1 MIAYFS
7 PAQSLYKQFIDKN
20 VELTNSIRERVPAA
34 TISDSGQL
42 ESKAWFRVDLQ
53 CLHHRVGDVTE
64 SSALKKRVAIFRET
78 CRDIPVSGRS
88 EKIGDNFA
96 FGGPGHPRSTRRRH
110 FSLADDST
118 LFRGPCRIPSESRPA
133 LQLPGATRPARFAL
147 LPVSQR
153 EHITLRVQDFT
164 NTNTPEKAPVLYKK
178 KIIFDPDRFER
189 LINTPVDRAKRNH
202 PLLEIAEKISEKWRF

>member
-1 MIAYFS
+1 MHTKLPTHQAILLICAES
-7 PAQSLYKQFIDKN
+7 CKK
-20 VELTNSIRERVPAA
+20 
-34 TISDSGQL
+34 L
-42 ESKAWFRVDLQ
+42 E
-53 CLHHRVGDVTE
+53 
-64 SSALKKRVAIFRET
+64 KRVAIFRET

-153 EHITLRVQDFT
+153 ELTRVFNSSRNNTVEQIINDAHDKHIKNNNGNFNDFR
-164 NTNTPEKAPVLYKK
+164 KK
-178 KIIFDPDRFER
+178 
-189 LINTPVDRAKRNH
+189 
-202 PLLEIAEKISEKWRF
+202 